1 LFSRLHDDQ
10 IIQNVYDFIVGIAV
24 NFRETTA

>member
-1 LFSRLHDDQ
+1 LFSRLHDGQ
-10 IIQNVYDFIVGIAV
+10 IIQTVYDFIAGIAV